1 MAPSPMP
8 PLSSTLQM
16 LDAVATS
23 NNHNRD
29 LKFLCSGIS
38 LSYHQS
44 ILFINSTLLSSLMG
58 SLACCKCEN
67 GQCGRKEEVVIVLDK
82 VEVGTVQGLMEYL
95 YKGECKVKDKRGF
108 TEMQEL
114 VNMLGIQIQLELE
127 DKNSSL
133 IKVEESDASEPNLEE
148 TVTDLSLDIIVN
160 ELENE
165 QTRIEQ
171 DIKKCIGLFGK
182 SEVEQKCSKCDECL
196 NKENFM
202 EHYRLHKEEVQSS
215 LRNIVL
221 QKKLNNPLISR
232 NDDGVKAS
240 EAVAHAKAEVESE
253 INVLNMNC
261 SENTNSAPNLEAEQI
276 RLSSQVIL
284 CMERFD
290 KGVKETPCTE
300 CGQVIVKEALIE
312 HYKVHVDQINDKISE
327 ISSIKKIKKKPGPKS
342 KTTPKPKVI
351 TKANKSRVAIS
362 EVEEDVD
369 DPAETEFVTQVTLPM
384 AIDIK
389 EENIDEIAN
398 VSKSRV
404 EGSVKKMDDPVSRL
418 TREDGT
424 KDEYTCF
431 NPTFKIKPGTKK
443 VGKSSKSSV
452 MVPVPEIKL
461 TFNLDDLG
469 ISQETIQLKDL
480 SSSATKVSRKRKGQS
495 GDLLKVVTNSKLSKE
510 KETNGKKTETNESK
524 KRKRTKAS
532 ESILKK
538 TRPDVMST
546 SRSNMEASESL
557 LTSSNIQV
565 HTTTTSPPIF
575 SLPTSTSCSSF
586 SSFLRTVCGKADSVL
601 PPGLD
606 SEQEGQGRRVV
617 HKLAVQ
623 RVQNGEDCLVTKE
636 DVMREMIVGIEEE
649 EAINMSSDG
658 SESAL
663 IMDLSDQDL

>member
-1 MAPSPMP
+1 MAPSPVP

-16 LDAVATS
+16 LEAVAAS

-67 GQCGRKEEVVIVLDK
+67 GQCGRKEEVVIILDK

-127 DKNSSL
+127 DKDSSL
-133 IKVEESDASEPNLEE
+133 IKVEVSDASEPNLEE

-182 SEVEQKCSKCDECL
+182 GEVERKCSKCDECL

-221 QKKLNNPLISR
+221 QKKLNNPIISR

-240 EAVAHAKAEVESE
+240 EAVALAKDQVESE
-253 INVLNMNC
+253 IN
-261 SENTNSAPNLEAEQI
+261 SSKNTTSATNLEAEQI

-300 CGQVIVKEALIE
+300 CGQIIVQEALIE
-312 HYKVHVDQINDKISE
+312 HYKVHVDQINDKMSE
-327 ISSIKKIKKKPGPKS
+327 LSSFKKIKKKPGPKS
-342 KTTPKPKVI
+342 RTTPKVI

-384 AIDIK
+384 TIDIK
-389 EENIDEIAN
+389 EGNIDESAN
-398 VSKSRV
+398 GSKSRV
-404 EGSVKKMDDPVSRL
+404 EGTVKKMDDPVSRL
-418 TREDGT
+418 TREDST
-424 KDEYTCF
+424 KDEFTCF

-452 MVPVPEIKL
+452 LVPVPEIKL

-469 ISQETIQLKDL
+469 IAQETIKLKDL
-480 SSSATKVSRKRKGQS
+480 SSSKPSVSRKRKDPPEELS
-495 GDLLKVVTNSKLSKE
+495 KVVTNCKLSKE
-510 KETNGKKTETNESK
+510 KEKNGTKPEANEKK
-524 KRKRTKAS
+524 KRKKYKAS
-532 ESILKK
+532 ESILKV
-538 TRPDVMST
+538 TRPDKIST
-546 SRSNMEASESL
+546 SRSIMEASAPLS
-557 LTSSNIQV
+557 TSSY
-565 HTTTTSPPIF
+565 TTTFTSPSTF
-575 SLPTSTSCSSF
+575 SLPNSSSCPSF
-586 SSFLRTVCGKADSVL
+586 SSFLRIVCGNADSVL

-606 SEQEGQGRRVV
+606 SEQEDQGRRVV
-617 HKLAVQ
+617 HKLAVK
-623 RVQNGEDCLVTKE
+623 RVQNGVVSEVTKE
-636 DVMREMIVGIEEE
+636 DVMREMIEGIEEE
-649 EAINMSSDG
+649 EAMNNVSSDG

-663 IMDLSDQDL
+663 IMDLSDQD